1 MYIIEFFDPA
11 QIQDTPRF
19 FTALAE
25 WLAVF
30 VYFNIYKRKRFEK
43 TYVLFCIGTFIAQ
56 VAFQYIAG
64 MLPIGFW
71 IPAMMGAVF
80 LMYMSLYMVLDITK
94 EDCAVITTHAFVL
107 AEFAA
112 SLYKQLYVWNVRI
125 VGSEGFVVSL
135 ICMAVVYAVTYLVY
149 FRFEKGNVPSDR
161 NLNVSAREMIS
172 VIATGIGAFIMS
184 NISFVTSNTPF
195 SATGNMLYVRT
206 LVDFGGMLM
215 LMTEMGRRNELILKK
230 ESSEIN
236 QLFQKQYEQYKLT
249 IDNSEALRKEM
260 HDMKHYVMAL
270 KNEDDPDKRAEV
282 LEGMEQ
288 AIAIQESFMNTGN
301 KVLDVVLT
309 TKSLQCQ
316 KKNITLNAM
325 VDGKLLTDIHVK
337 DICSLFGNILDN
349 AIEATQQV
357 MEADKRLIT
366 LSVRSRNRFII
377 VECDNYS
384 DRANVSLCNEQKKGI
399 FRNGN
404 LPRTTKGDNVR
415 HGYGL
420 KSISQVAEKYG
431 GAMNCSYE
439 EGWFK
444 VKVLLAAGEKQL

>member
-1 MYIIEFFDPA
+1 MYLVEFIDPA

-30 VYFNIYKRKRFEK
+30 IYFNIYKKKRYDK
-43 TYVLFCIGTFIAQ
+43 IYVLLLIGTFLAQ
-56 VAFQYIAG
+56 VGVQFIAG
-64 MLPIGFW
+64 MLPLGFW
-71 IPAMMGAVF
+71 IPSMISAVV
-80 LMYMSLYMVLDITK
+80 LMYISLYVVLDIRRS
-94 EDCAVITTHAFVL
+94 DCAVLATHAFVL
-107 AEFAA
+107 AEFTA
-112 SLYKQLYVWNVRI
+112 SLYTQLYVWSVWI
-125 VGSEGFVVSL
+125 TGHEGFIGSF
-135 ICMAVVYAVTYLVY
+135 ICMAIVYTAVFVIYY
-149 FRFEKGNVPSDR
+149 RFEKGNVPSDR
-161 NLNVSAREMIS
+161 NLNVTTKEMIS
-172 VIATGIGAFIMS
+172 VLATGIGAFIMS
-184 NISFVTSNTPF
+184 NISFVNSRTPF
-195 SATGNMLYVRT
+195 SATENMLYVRT
-206 LVDFGGMLM
+206 LVDFGGLLM
-215 LMTEMGRRNELILKK
+215 LMTEMGRRNELALKK
-230 ESSEIN
+230 ESTAIN
-236 QLFQKQYEQYKLT
+236 QLFQKQYEQYKQT

-270 KNEDDPDKRAEV
+270 KNEDDPKRRAEV
-282 LEGMEQ
+282 LADMEQ

-316 KKNITLNAM
+316 KKGITLNAM
-325 VDGKLLTDIHVK
+325 VDGKLLSDIHVK

-357 MEADKRLIT
+357 LEPDKRLIT
-366 LSVRSRNRFII
+366 LSVRSRNSFII

-384 DRANVSLCNEQKKGI
+384 ESANVCLCNEQKRGI
-399 FRNGN
+399 FRNDN
-404 LPRTTKGDNVR
+404 LPRTTKGDSVR

-420 KSISQVAEKYG
+420 KSIAQVAEKYG

-444 VKVLLAAGEKQL
+444 VKVLLAAGDI

>member
-1 MYIIEFFDPA
+1 MDFSAFLNPV
-11 QIQDTPRF
+11 QIQDTPRL
-19 FTALAE
+19 FTAIAE
-25 WLAVF
+25 FLAVF
-30 VYFNIYKRKRFEK
+30 VYFNIYKRKTHEK
-43 TYVLFCIGTFIAQ
+43 IFILHCFIIFVIQTLFQF
-56 VAFQYIAG
+56 VAG
-64 MLPIGFW
+64 LLPIGFW
-71 IPAMMGAVF
+71 IPAMIGAVG
-80 LMYMSLYMVLDITK
+80 LMYLALYSVLDIKTK
-94 EDCAVITTHAFVL
+94 DCAVIATHAFVL

-112 SLYKQLYVWNVRI
+112 SLYKQLYVWSVRI
-125 VGSEGFVVSL
+125 SGHESFIESALTMV
-135 ICMAVVYAVTYLVY
+135 LVY
-149 FRFEKGNVPSDR
+149 TITYITYYRFERGNVPSNR
-161 NLNVSAREMIS
+161 NLNVSTREMIS

-184 NISFVTSNTPF
+184 NISFINSRTPF
-195 SATGNMLYVRT
+195 SATENMLYVRT

-215 LMTEMGRRNELILKK
+215 LMTEMGRRNELALRK
-230 ESSEIN
+230 ESTEIN
-236 QLFQKQYEQYKLT
+236 QLFQRQYEQYKLAV
-249 IDNSEALRKEM
+249 DNSEALRKEM

-270 KNEDDPDKRAEV
+270 KNEDDPERRAEV
-282 LEGMEQ
+282 LEDMEQ

-325 VDGKLLTDIHVK
+325 VDGDLLADIHVK

-357 MEADKRLIT
+357 QEQEKRLIT
-366 LSVRSRNRFII
+366 LSVRRRNKFII

-384 DRANVSLCNEQKKGI
+384 ESANVKLRSTKTRRFFG
-399 FRNGN
+399 GDN
-404 LPRTTKGDNVR
+404 LPKTTKKDNVK

-439 EGWFK
+439 DGWFK
-444 VKVLLAAGEKQL
+444 LKVLLSNKNTQ